1 MEYSCKDDNICDC
14 LCPNTDCIH
23 NPKYKSKYKE
33 KDGFNNEQHNNN

>member
-23 NPKYKSKYKE
+23 NQYYIE
-33 KDGFNNEQHNNN
+33 KDGNSYDGINSKN